1 MKNQKVADILERMG
15 TLLEIKGELVFKIRA
30 YFKAAENI
38 RNLTEDIET
47 VKQENRLATIPG
59 IGKAL
64 EEKIV
69 QYLDTGQISSYQ
81 KLIKEVPET
90 LLDIVSIPSIG
101 PKKAKLFYE
110 KLKIKDI
117 GGLRRAAQAGK
128 LEGLPGIKAKSIAN
142 ILKGMQIVREGQ
154 ERMNLGTATK
164 VAEDFLAAVKTV
176 PEVKHMSVAGSLR
189 RGQETVGDIDILI
202 TSPVPRK
209 VMEIFTGL
217 PQVTS
222 VNVQGDTKSSIL
234 TKDNVQVDL
243 RVVED
248 EQFGAAL
255 LYFTGSKDFGVKL
268 RQIAMRKKMK
278 VSEYGV
284 FSVVGKK
291 ERVLASKT
299 EQACFKA
306 LGLPYIPPELREDI
320 GADALLSGKTVPRLI
335 GQTDIQGE
343 LHVHSTWSDG
353 KNTIAEMADAAQRWG
368 YKYLAI
374 SDHSPRLR
382 VAGGVAVADLKKK
395 KEEID
400 RLNAKMSGFR
410 ILFGTEVEVDMDGNL
425 DYNNAILSGFDI
437 VVAAVHSG
445 FGQSKEKMTR
455 RLLKVCQNKHVHIL
469 AHPTGRHIGKREAYD
484 MDFKQVCRAAA
495 EHNVYLEI
503 NAFPVR
509 LDLSSANVFF
519 ARQQGAKF
527 AINTDAHHVD
537 HMEFMKFGIT
547 VARRGWLGKA
557 DVLNTLGLPQLLKA
571 IKK

>member
-1 MKNQKVADILERMG
+1 MLERMG

-47 VKQENRLATIPG
+47 VKKENRLASIPG
-59 IGKAL
+59 IGKTL
-64 EEKIV
+64 EEKII
-69 QYLDTGQISSYQ
+69 QYLDTGKISSYQ
-81 KLIKEVPET
+81 KLITEIPET
-90 LLDIVSIPSIG
+90 LLDVVQIPSIG
-101 PKKAKLFYE
+101 PKKAKLFFE
-110 KLKIKDI
+110 ELKIKDI
-117 GGLRRAAQAGK
+117 NGLRRAARDGK
-128 LEGLPGIKAKSIAN
+128 LEGLPGIKGKSIAN
-142 ILKGMQIVREGQ
+142 ILKGIQIVREGR

-164 VAEDFLAAVKTV
+164 VADDFLAALKAV
-176 PEVKHMSVAGSLR
+176 PEVKKISVAGSLR
-189 RGQETVGDIDILI
+189 RGQETIGDIDILI
-202 TSPVPRK
+202 TSPSPRK
-209 VMEIFTGL
+209 VMGIFTGL
-217 PQVTS
+217 PQVKS
-222 VNVQGDTKSSIL
+222 VNVHGDTKSSIL
-234 TKDNVQVDL
+234 TQENVQVDL
-243 RVVED
+243 RVVDE

-278 VSEYGV
+278 VNEYGV
-284 FSVVGKK
+284 FSVAGKK
-291 ERVLASKT
+291 EKILARKT
-299 EQACFKA
+299 EQECFRV

-320 GADALLSGKTVPRLI
+320 GESELFSGKAVPRLI
-335 GQTDIQGE
+335 EQKDIQGE

-353 KNTIAEMADAAQRWG
+353 KNSIAEMAEAAQKRG
-368 YKYLAI
+368 YMYLGV

-382 VAGGVAVADLKKK
+382 VAGGVAVADLKRK

-400 RLNAKMSGFR
+400 RLNAKMSDFR

-425 DYNNAILSGFDI
+425 DYNNTILSGFDV

-445 FGQSKEKMTR
+445 FEQSKDKMTR

-484 MDFKQVCRAAA
+484 MDFRQVCRAAGD
-495 EHNVYLEI
+495 HNVYLEI

-509 LDLSSANVFF
+509 LDLNSANVFF

-527 AINTDAHHVD
+527 AVNTDAHRVD
-537 HMEFMKFGIT
+537 HLEFMKFGIT
-547 VARRGWLGKA
+547 VARRGWLGKT